1 MPNIRFSPEK
11 MLGDKLTRMSRQELC
26 ELVSKLCVT
35 VSQEVGSRGCRG
47 GIYPQNISREDDGS
61 LAIGPARTGDWDG
74 QELEFLA
81 PELYWQGSGSAA
93 SDVYSMGL
101 LLYYGVTMGMLPFE
115 GQCDKPVLRRL
126 NGEKIVAPEYAGKR
140 LGEIIAK
147 ATSFKAADR
156 YQTLEELRVVLDNCV
171 QNLYLGG
178 SSGAE
183 AIFDKKDDDL
193 DDIERIMVDIIQ
205 RNSEDTPAPAE
216 QPKAEKPPVS
226 ETEEVRVYEPAP
238 KKTER
243 KAPAREQKPA
253 PAQTSAPIADKPAP
267 AQEQPKPK
275 PAPRPV
281 PILTEDKNP
290 DLEPIVVNTPVNRR
304 PAVTYGLGEEDS
316 VKEKKPRRSPVIP
329 VLIICAVMV
338 ITAIIV
344 SSFLEDQQWQG
355 EPDIQFVPVES
366 SGGITGTLVS
376 PDPTPDTV
384 VTPPPAPSAPAEPT
398 YQVVKED
405 CSWTEAQE
413 KCAAL
418 GGRLAVITSQQQLDE
433 ICALAEEA
441 GVSRLWI
448 GCHRENGVFT
458 WEGGESVSFYSWAAG
473 EPTGTDSYDGA
484 AEDYVMLWNHNG
496 WAYNDSRNDPM
507 AEFGDVYGGTMGYV
521 VEING

>member
-1 MPNIRFSPEK
+1 MPNIKFSPDK
-11 MLGDKLTRMSRQELC
+11 LLGDKITRMSRQELC
-26 ELVSKLCVT
+26 ELVSKLCVL

-47 GIYPQNISREDDGS
+47 GIFPQNISREDDGS
-61 LAIGPARTGDWDG
+61 LALGPARTGDWDG

-81 PELYWQGSGSAA
+81 PELYWHGSGSAA

-115 GQCDKPVLRRL
+115 GQSEKPQLRRM
-126 NGEKIVAPEYAGKR
+126 NGEDITPPEYAGQR

-147 ATSFKAADR
+147 ATRFKAAER

-171 QNLYLGG
+171 QNLYLGDA
-178 SSGAE
+178 SGAE

-193 DDIERIMVDIIQ
+193 DDIERIMMDIIQ

-216 QPKAEKPPVS
+216 QPKVEKQPES
-226 ETEEVRVYEPAP
+226 EPELVRVYEPAQ
-238 KKTER
+238 KKEPR
-243 KAPAREQKPA
+243 KAPAKEPKPA
-253 PAQTSAPIADKPAP
+253 PAPTAESARAPKELEVQVVRQPI
-267 AQEQPKPK
+267 
-275 PAPRPV
+275 
-281 PILTEDKNP
+281 PILTEEKNP
-290 DLEPIVVNTPVNRR
+290 ELEPIVINPAAAD
-304 PAVTYGLGEEDS
+304 PAVKYS
-316 VKEKKPRRSPVIP
+316 VGGKAAPKEKKPRRSPVIP
-329 VLIICAVMV
+329 VLIICAAMV
-338 ITAIIV
+338 ITAIVV
-344 SSFLEDQQWQG
+344 SALLEDMTWQG
-355 EPDIQFVPVES
+355 EPDIQIVPTDN
-366 SGGITGTLVS
+366 GGVGGTILPAS
-376 PDPTPDTV
+376 PAPEVV
-384 VTPPPAPSAPAEPT
+384 VTPPPEPSAPAEPT
-398 YQVVKED
+398 YQVIKED

-413 KCAAL
+413 KAAAL
-418 GGRLAVITSQQQLDE
+418 GGRLAVITSQNQFED

-448 GCHRENGVFT
+448 GCHRVDGVFT

-521 VEING
+521 IEKIG

>member
-1 MPNIRFSPEK
+1 MPNIRFSPDK
-11 MLGDKLTRMSRQELC
+11 QLGDKLTRMSRQELC
-26 ELVSKLCVT
+26 ELVSKLCDI
-35 VSQEVGSRGCRG
+35 VSQEVGSRGSRG

-61 LAIGPARTGDWDG
+61 LAIGPARTADWDG

-115 GQCDKPVLRRL
+115 GQCEKPVLRRL
-126 NGEKIVAPEYAGKR
+126 NGESITPPEYAGKR

-156 YQTLEELRVVLDNCV
+156 YQSLEELRVVLDNCV

-205 RNSEDTPAPAE
+205 RSTEDTPAPTE
-216 QPKAEKPPVS
+216 QPKPKKLPVS
-226 ETEEVRVYEPAP
+226 EAEEIRVYEPAP
-238 KKTER
+238 KKAER
-243 KAPAREQKPA
+243 KAPD
-253 PAQTSAPIADKPAP
+253 PAQTQGSAAAAEKPADA
-267 AQEQPKPK
+267 AQEQPKPVQ
-275 PAPRPV
+275 RPV

-304 PAVTYGLGEEDS
+304 PAVTYGLGEEDA

-329 VLIICAVMV
+329 VLLICAAMV

-344 SSFLEDQQWQG
+344 SSFLEDLAWQG
-355 EPDIQFVPVES
+355 EPDIQIVPTDN
-366 SGGITGTLVS
+366 GGVSGTLI
-376 PDPTPDTV
+376 PTPTPDTV
-384 VTPPPAPSAPAEPT
+384 VTPPPAPSEPAGPT
-398 YQVVKED
+398 YQVIKED

-418 GGRLAVITSQQQLDE
+418 GGHLAVITSQQQLDE
-433 ICALAEEA
+433 ICALAEDA

-521 VEING
+521 VEIG

>member
-1 MPNIRFSPEK
+1 MPNLKFSPDK
-11 MLGDKLTRMSRQELC
+11 LLGDKLTRMSRQELC
-26 ELVSKLCVT
+26 QLVSSLCVT
-35 VSQEVGSRGCRG
+35 VSQEVGSRGYRG
-47 GIYPQNISREDDGS
+47 GIYPQNISQEEDGS
-61 LAIGPARTGDWDG
+61 LAIGPARAGDWDG

-81 PELYWQGSGSAA
+81 PELYWHGSGTAA

-115 GQCDKPVLRRL
+115 GQSDKPQLRRM
-126 NGEKIVAPEYAGKR
+126 NGEDITPPEYAGQR

-147 ATSFKAADR
+147 ATRFKATER

-171 QNLYLGG
+171 QNLYLGD

-193 DDIERIMVDIIQ
+193 DDIERIMMDIIQ

-216 QPKAEKPPVS
+216 QPKPEKQPES
-226 ETEEVRVYEPAP
+226 EPELLRVYEPAP
-238 KKTER
+238 KKER
-243 KAPAREQKPA
+243 KAPAKGPKPA
-253 PAQTSAPIADKPAP
+253 PAAESAPTETPAELEAEP
-267 AQEQPKPK
+267 VHVTRQPI
-275 PAPRPV
+275 
-281 PILTEDKNP
+281 PILTEEKNP
-290 DLEPIVVNTPVNRR
+290 ELEPIVIGSSDG
-304 PAVTYGLGEEDS
+304 PAVKYSMGGKEA

-329 VLIICAVMV
+329 VLIICALMV
-338 ITAIIV
+338 VTAIIV
-344 SSFLEDQQWQG
+344 SSFLEDQVWQG
-355 EPDIQFVPVES
+355 EPDIQYIPTDNA
-366 SGGITGTLVS
+366 GGVGGTILPAS
-376 PDPTPDTV
+376 PTPGTI
-384 VTPPPAPSAPAEPT
+384 VTPPPTEAQPAEPT
-398 YQVVKED
+398 YQVIKED

-413 KCAAL
+413 KAAAL
-418 GGRLAVITSQQQLDE
+418 GGRLAVITSQNQLED

-521 VEING
+521 VEIG